1 MSVHG
6 RWFDPITLVCPYG
19 HEALPP
25 RPRDSACAPHDVVLA
40 RAGFFMTL
48 AVPASAGG
56 DGSEAGK
63 RHYYRAFKNTNRK
76 WGVPIH
82 VQMAVIYYESSFQN
96 RAKTP
101 MRYFLGIIPLGRES
115 SAFGYAQALD
125 GTWTDYKKATG
136 RSIARRSSIR
146 DSADFMGWY
155 MTKTRKLTGVSLSD
169 AKNQYLAYHEGQVG
183 YLKGSYKRKQWL
195 INKAKNVGNR
205 SSKYKR
211 QLSSCIR
218 T

>member
-1 MSVHG
+1 MGTILRTILIICFVSSCSFG
-6 RWFDPITLVCPYG
+6 GLRKPIDY
-19 HEALPP
+19 
-25 RPRDSACAPHDVVLA
+25 DNACSIL
-40 RAGFFMTL
+40 
-48 AVPASAGG
+48 
-56 DGSEAGK
+56 AGK
-63 RHYYRAFKNTNRK
+63 RHYYRAFKNTNQK
-76 WGVPIH
+76 WGVPIN

-125 GTWTDYKKATG
+125 GTWADYKKSTG

-183 YLKGSYKRKQWL
+183 YKKRFIQKKTLVNQE
-195 INKAKNVGNR
+195 G
-205 SSKYKR
+205 
-211 QLSSCIR
+211 Q
-218 T
+218 

>member
-1 MSVHG
+1 
-6 RWFDPITLVCPYG
+6 
-19 HEALPP
+19 
-25 RPRDSACAPHDVVLA
+25 
-40 RAGFFMTL
+40 
-48 AVPASAGG
+48 
-56 DGSEAGK
+56 
-63 RHYYRAFKNTNRK
+63 
-76 WGVPIH
+76 
-82 VQMAVIYYESSFQN
+82 MAVIYYESSFQN

-169 AKNQYLAYHEGQVG
+169 AKKPIPCISRRPGRIP
-183 YLKGSYKRKQWL
+183 KGFLQK
-195 INKAKNVGNR
+195 KAMVD
-205 SSKYKR
+205 
-211 QLSSCIR
+211 Q
-218 T
+218 

>member
-1 MSVHG
+1 MGTILRTLLIICFVSSCSFG
-6 RWFDPITLVCPYG
+6 GLRKPIDY
-19 HEALPP
+19 
-25 RPRDSACAPHDVVLA
+25 DNACSIL
-40 RAGFFMTL
+40 
-48 AVPASAGG
+48 
-56 DGSEAGK
+56 AGK
-63 RHYYRAFKNTNRK
+63 RHYYRAFKNTNQK
-76 WGVPIH
+76 CGVPIH

-125 GTWTDYKKATG
+125 GTWADYKKSTG

-183 YLKGSYKRKQWL
+183 YKKGSYKRKHWL
-195 INKAKNVGNR
+195 IKKANNVQNR
-205 SSKYKR
+205 SLNYKR
-211 QLSSCIR
+211 QLASCIR

>member
-1 MSVHG
+1 MSTILRSILLLCFISSCSFG
-6 RWFDPITLVCPYG
+6 NFRKPIDYN
-19 HEALPP
+19 
-25 RPRDSACAPHDVVLA
+25 DACSIL
-40 RAGFFMTL
+40 
-48 AVPASAGG
+48 
-56 DGSEAGK
+56 AGK

-146 DSADFMGWY
+146 DSADFMGLVHDQN
-155 MTKTRKLTGVSLSD
+155 KKINRCLT
-169 AKNQYLAYHEGQVG
+169 
-183 YLKGSYKRKQWL
+183 
-195 INKAKNVGNR
+195 
-205 SSKYKR
+205 
-211 QLSSCIR
+211 
-218 T
+218 

>member
-1 MSVHG
+1 MGTILRTLLIICFVSSCSFG
-6 RWFDPITLVCPYG
+6 GLRKPINY
-19 HEALPP
+19 
-25 RPRDSACAPHDVVLA
+25 DNACSIL
-40 RAGFFMTL
+40 
-48 AVPASAGG
+48 
-56 DGSEAGK
+56 AGK
-63 RHYYRAFKNTNRK
+63 RHYYRAFKNTNQK

-125 GTWTDYKKATG
+125 GTWADYKKSTG

-146 DSADFMGWY
+146 DSTDFMGWY

-169 AKNQYLAYHEGQVG
+169 AKNQYLAYHADADSLKNLTGRITLTKQIEGIPFSLFYFDG
-183 YLKGSYKRKQWL
+183 YGKE
-195 INKAKNVGNR
+195 
-205 SSKYKR
+205 
-211 QLSSCIR
+211 LSTYHLR
-218 T
+218 TQYAGIGLEFR

>member
-1 MSVHG
+1 MSTILRSILILCFISSCSFG
-6 RWFDPITLVCPYG
+6 NFRKPIDY
-19 HEALPP
+19 
-25 RPRDSACAPHDVVLA
+25 DNACSIL
-40 RAGFFMTL
+40 
-48 AVPASAGG
+48 
-56 DGSEAGK
+56 AGK

-76 WGVPIH
+76 W
-82 VQMAVIYYESSFQN
+82 ESPYMFKWQLYIMKVVFKIEQN
-96 RAKTP
+96 TNEV
-101 MRYFLGIIPLGRES
+101 FLGIIPLGRES

-195 INKAKNVGNR
+195 INKANNVGNR

-211 QLSSCIR
+211 QLSTCIR

>member
-1 MSVHG
+1 MKFFIYSLRVTKKRGAMGRILRSVLIICFLSSCS
-6 RWFDPITLVCPYG
+6 FDGFKKPIDY
-19 HEALPP
+19 
-25 RPRDSACAPHDVVLA
+25 DNACSILDN
-40 RAGFFMTL
+40 
-48 AVPASAGG
+48 
-56 DGSEAGK
+56 K
-63 RHYYRAFKNTNRK
+63 RYYYRAFRNTNRK

-125 GTWTDYKKATG
+125 GTWADYKKATG

-183 YLKGSYKRKQWL
+183 YLKGSYKRKKWL
-195 INKAKNVGNR
+195 IKQADNVGNR
-205 SSKYKR
+205 SLKYKR
-211 QLSSCIR
+211 QLESCIR